1 MKIVEITMVSTDYQ
15 WYLSSMGV
23 MVEAIS
29 FSGRWLRGVHSM
41 KDLVQGEDGD
51 HAWFTVE
58 MRLAPF
64 NFLTYFNP

>member
-1 MKIVEITMVSTDYQ
+1 MKIVEITWYQRIINGIYHPWVS
-15 WYLSSMGV
+15 
-23 MVEAIS
+23 
-29 FSGRWLRGVHSM
+29 WLNHQLLRAMASRLHGVHSM

-64 NFLTYFNP
+64 NFNIC